1 MKIFIFYPY
10 LLYLQSMKQIHPD
23 MKMADL
29 IEANYHLLAVLS
41 RFGIEGGFG
50 ERTVRE
56 ICTKNRLDADTFLL
70 ICRVYTKKDFTPSQE
85 ILREGQIS
93 DILRYLH
100 QSHDYYMNNALV
112 LLASTIEDLIEPCSE
127 TQKKVIW
134 CFFSDYKAELEK
146 HFAYEEGKVIPYVQD
161 LLLGKRNN
169 SFSIDR
175 FEENHS
181 NIEEKLSDLKNLILK
196 SLPLACDD
204 RLRVRLLNYIFALQ
218 NDLDSHTAIEDNIMV
233 PMVRIIENPSYALR
247 KREDK
252 SEEDNIHDT
261 LSDREIE
268 ILVSVAQG
276 LLNKEIA
283 DKHNISINT
292 VITHRKNIT
301 RKTGIKTVPGLTVY
315 AILNGYIDINS
326 VK

>member
-1 MKIFIFYPY
+1 
-10 LLYLQSMKQIHPD
+10 

-29 IEANYHLLAVLS
+29 IEANYRLLAVLS

-50 ERTVRE
+50 ERTVRD
-56 ICTKNRLDADTFLL
+56 ICEKNHLDTDTFLL
-70 ICRVYTKKDFTPSQE
+70 ICNVYTHKDHVPSEE
-85 ILREGQIS
+85 ILRDGHID

-112 LLASTIEDLIEPCSE
+112 LLASTIEKLIEPC
-127 TQKKVIW
+127 TAAQKGIIW
-134 CFFSDYKAELEK
+134 NFFSGYKEELRK
-146 HFAYEEGKVIPYVQD
+146 HFAYEEGEVIPYIQN
-161 LLLGKRNN
+161 LLIGKRDPHY
-169 SFSIDR
+169 SIDR

-196 SLPLACDD
+196 SLPSACDD
-204 RLRVRLLNYIFALQ
+204 NLRVRLLNYVFALQ
-218 NDLDSHTAIEDNIMV
+218 HDLDSHTAIEDNILV
-233 PMVRIIENPSYALR
+233 PMVRLIESPSPWNS
-247 KREDK
+247 K
-252 SEEDNIHDT
+252 SRHDQPDGEEGKGE

-283 DKHNISINT
+283 DRHNISINT

-301 RKTGIKTVPGLTVY
+301 RKIGIKTVAGLTVY
-315 AILNGYIDINS
+315 AILNGYVDINS

>member
-1 MKIFIFYPY
+1 
-10 LLYLQSMKQIHPD
+10 MKQLHAN

-29 IEANYHLLAVLS
+29 IEVNYHLLAVLT

-50 ERTVRE
+50 EKTVRD
-56 ICTKNRLDADTFLL
+56 ICEKNHLDTDTFLL
-70 ICRVYTKKDFTPSQE
+70 ICNVYTHKDHEPSEE
-85 ILREGQIS
+85 ILRDGHID

-100 QSHDYYMNNALV
+100 QSHDYYMSNALV
-112 LLASTIEDLIEPCSE
+112 LLASTIEELIKPCSD

-134 CFFSDYKAELEK
+134 QFFAEYKAELEK
-146 HFAYEEGKVIPYVQD
+146 HFAYEEGEVIPYVQK
-161 LLLGKRNN
+161 LLLGKRDPHY
-169 SFSIDR
+169 SIDR

-181 NIEEKLSDLKNLILK
+181 NIEEKLSDLKSLILK
-196 SLPLACDD
+196 SLPATCDD

-218 NDLDSHTAIEDNIMV
+218 SDLDSHTAIEDNILV
-233 PMVRIIENPSYALR
+233 PMVRLIENPLSHTRTEKQDA
-247 KREDK
+247 
-252 SEEDNIHDT
+252 SAGEERDE

-283 DKHNISINT
+283 DRHNISINT

-301 RKTGIKTVPGLTVY
+301 RKTGIKTVAGLTVY
-315 AILNGYIDINS
+315 AILNGYVDINS

>member
-1 MKIFIFYPY
+1 MTQF
-10 LLYLQSMKQIHPD
+10 HGN

-29 IEANYHLLAVLS
+29 VEANYHLLAVLT

-56 ICTKNRLDADTFLL
+56 ICEKNRLDPDTFVL
-70 ICRVYTKKDFTPSQE
+70 ICNVFSDKFYQPSEE
-85 ILREGQIS
+85 ILRDGHID

-100 QSHDYYMNNALV
+100 QSHDYYTSNALV
-112 LLASTIEDLIEPCSE
+112 LLASTIEDLIKPCADA
-127 TQKKVIW
+127 QKKVIW
-134 CFFSDYKAELEK
+134 QFFADYKSELDK
-146 HFAYEEGKVIPYVQD
+146 HFAYEEGEVIPYVQN
-161 LLLGKRNN
+161 LLLGKRNP
-169 SFSIDR
+169 SYSIDR

-181 NIEEKLSDLKNLILK
+181 NIEEKLSDLKSLILK
-196 SLPLACDD
+196 SLPSVCDD

-218 NDLDSHTAIEDNIMV
+218 NDLDSHTAIEDNILV
-233 PMVRIIENPSYALR
+233 PMVRLIENPSYHARQPKADTAAEEERGEL
-247 KREDK
+247 
-252 SEEDNIHDT
+252 SE
-261 LSDREIE
+261 REIE

-283 DKHNISINT
+283 DRHNISINT

-301 RKTGIKTVPGLTVY
+301 RKTGIKTVAGLTVY
-315 AILNGYIDINS
+315 AILNGYVDINS